1 MPRGFNVASG
11 EMQGLTPHVVA
22 CCHFFFATSKP
33 IFPKCCGVLR
43 RPVASLKASSSLEA
57 VKFSELL
64 SVIVMTYPYIND
76 PKYWRERGEEAR
88 SIAKLLDDQEAKRQM
103 LAIAASYDRL
113 SDHMK
118 QRPRK
123 LRK

>member
-1 MPRGFNVASG
+1 M
-11 EMQGLTPHVVA
+11 TPHVVA
-22 CCHFFFATSKP
+22 CWHFFFATSQP
-33 IFPKCCGVLR
+33 IFPKCCGLLR
-43 RPVASLKASSSLEA
+43 RPSPPLKASSSLEA

-88 SIAKLLDDQEAKRQM
+88 SIARLLDDQEAKRQM

>member
-1 MPRGFNVASG
+1 MDDSAALLLWHGFQS
-11 EMQGLTPHVVA
+11 
-22 CCHFFFATSKP
+22 
-33 IFPKCCGVLR
+33 IFPECYGVVRWL
-43 RPVASLKASSSLEA
+43 VATLKASSTLEA

-103 LAIAASYDRL
+103 LAIAASYDQL

-118 QRPRK
+118 RRPRK

>member
-1 MPRGFNVASG
+1 VDDSAALLLSRG
-11 EMQGLTPHVVA
+11 
-22 CCHFFFATSKP
+22 SKP
-33 IFPKCCGVLR
+33 IFSR
-43 RPVASLKASSSLEA
+43 
-57 VKFSELL
+57 ELL

-76 PKYWRERGEEAR
+76 PKYWWERAEEAR

-118 QRPRK
+118 RRPRK
-123 LRK
+123 LRSVPSVKRKSPAVG

>member
-1 MPRGFNVASG
+1 VVRW
-11 EMQGLTPHVVA
+11 LVVA
-22 CCHFFFATSKP
+22 
-33 IFPKCCGVLR
+33 
-43 RPVASLKASSSLEA
+43 LKASSSLGA
-57 VKFSELL
+57 SSANCI
-64 SVIVMTYPYIND
+64 SVILMTYPYIND

>member
-1 MPRGFNVASG
+1 
-11 EMQGLTPHVVA
+11 VVA
-22 CCHFFFATSKP
+22 CWHFFFATSQP
-33 IFPKCCGVLR
+33 IVLKCCGVL
-43 RPVASLKASSSLEA
+43 VAPLKASSSLEA

>member
-1 MPRGFNVASG
+1 MWLPVGTFSLPRRSLSFRN
-11 EMQGLTPHVVA
+11 VVA
-22 CCHFFFATSKP
+22 YSGGP
-33 IFPKCCGVLR
+33 SP
-43 RPVASLKASSSLEA
+43 PLKASSSLEA

-88 SIAKLLDDQEAKRQM
+88 SIAKLLDDEEARRQM

-113 SDHMK
+113 SDHIHMK